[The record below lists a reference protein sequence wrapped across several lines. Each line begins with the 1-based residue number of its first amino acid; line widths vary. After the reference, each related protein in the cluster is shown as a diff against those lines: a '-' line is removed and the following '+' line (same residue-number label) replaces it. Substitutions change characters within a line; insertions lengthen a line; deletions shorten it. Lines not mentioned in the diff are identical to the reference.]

1 MDLSKF
7 VSKFENFSTYLVN
20 LTLVICVVI
29 VIQNFK
35 SFDIEKS
42 LVAFSYAFGGLLVL
56 CTLIALPLDF
66 IIIRQDKTMC
76 NEIGVDYEN
85 EFFSLVK
92 ADRQTLRKKYNK

>member
-1 MDLSKF
+1 LDLSKF
-7 VSKFENFSTYLVN
+7 VSKFENFSTYLVD
-20 LTLVICVVI
+20 LTLVI